1 MKSDPIRILTVDDH
15 QVLRDGIAALISNEP
30 DMEIVGEAENG
41 LEAIETARNLRP
53 DVILMDLRMPQMDGI
68 DAIKEIL
75 AEVPGTR
82 IIVLTTYAGDAQ
94 ATRALKAGA
103 RAYLLKSSLR
113 KELLDA
119 IRLVCAG
126 KRYVPADIAQEIAIH
141 SAEET
146 LSTREVSIL
155 ELVGAGKANKVIAW
169 ELSVSEDTVKAHLR
183 SIFSKL
189 DVTDRTQAVTVALR
203 RGIIAL

>member
-1 MKSDPIRILTVDDH
+1 MKSNPIRILTVDDH